1 MNRRKHMI
9 ETPQVV
15 GIPAQGSAEDYRRH
29 EEALASEEGSRRGSS
44 GEVSAAKAA
53 KELARP

>member
-1 MNRRKHMI
+1 MI